1 MFINFLHQPHR
12 RWVFGQVTP
21 TLETAWMF
29 ETDFARPRRKMAVG
43 RSISSEKSEK
53 SWLFCQMRPVKTACQ
68 VMPSCSLLPRLQI
81 DMARSQNWFRNWF
94 KMANG
99 KTEYQRISTS
109 VSWSWCVFSFD
120 WKPCHL
126 YYALIQLDPKTKG
139 GLKVK
144 VTKLEPHLSHIC
156 FLSKR
161 CQMLHVPY
169 GGPCSPPPLSWY
181 WHLPAGAFERGTG
194 IPVWKCPKC
203 HVLQSSTLRRRVHQS
218 TLFQLSIPSLDWA
231 SGRNVMSQGCSQ
243 RPNLLDSR
251 QHRQPDWRL

>member
-1 MFINFLHQPHR
+1 MSFRPGNTHIGNCLDVWDRLREATEKDGCGTKHFL
-12 RWVFGQVTP
+12 
-21 TLETAWMF
+21 
-29 ETDFARPRRKMAVG
+29 RKKLAFLPNAP
-43 RSISSEKSEK
+43 SENS
-53 SWLFCQMRPVKTACQ
+53 L
-68 VMPSCSLLPRLQI
+68 PSCSLLPRLQI

-99 KTEYQRISTS
+99 KTEYQRISIS

-181 WHLPAGAFERGTG
+181 WHLPAGAFERG
-194 IPVWKCPKC
+194 I
-203 HVLQSSTLRRRVHQS
+203 LAFQSANAQNATFSKVSHWGDEFISQPL
-218 TLFQLSIPSLDWA
+218 LLSIPSPGL
-231 SGRNVMSQGCSQ
+231 SGRAQCHVPRVQPTAQS
-243 RPNLLDSR
+243 SR
-251 QHRQPDWRL
+251 

>member
-1 MFINFLHQPHR
+1 MSFRPGNTHIGNCLDVWDRLREATEKDGCGTKHFL
-12 RWVFGQVTP
+12 
-21 TLETAWMF
+21 
-29 ETDFARPRRKMAVG
+29 RKKLTFLPNAP
-43 RSISSEKSEK
+43 SENS
-53 SWLFCQMRPVKTACQ
+53 L
-68 VMPSCSLLPRLQI
+68 PSCSLLPRLQI

-109 VSWSWCVFSFD
+109 VSWSWCVFRFD

-144 VTKLEPHLSHIC
+144 VKKLEPHLSHIC
-156 FLSKR
+156 FLSER

-169 GGPCSPPPLSWY
+169 GGPCSLPPLSWY
-181 WHLPAGAFERGTG
+181 WHLPAGAFERGILAFQSG
-194 IPVWKCPKC
+194 NAQNASKC
-203 HVLQSSTLRRRVHQS
+203 HVLQSSTLRPRVHQS
-218 TLFQLSIPSLDWA
+218 TFIAHCHIVFQLSIPSLDWA
-231 SGRNVMSQGCSQ
+231 AGRNVMSQGCSQ

-251 QHRQPDWRL
+251 QHRQPDWRF